1 MKLFNKVSILFASLA
16 LVMGAGLVGS
26 NDAKEVKADSPSV
39 TYKVDTNTSVITT
52 GTAPEGSTV
61 EFKNTFSTADQMTKN
76 NSQTLTLKGFSGNK
90 ITGITLSMKSN
101 KSAGA
106 GTFEATA
113 GTTQLAA
120 ISSSTD
126 FDSWFDNTKFTTSYK
141 DVKVKLTNSDY
152 LIQSDEDVIITITAT
167 INSLYCQ
174 SFTIFYEESTS
185 SPLTG
190 IAIEGDFSTK
200 SYKQTEEWNNTGL
213 VVKASYEDKTT
224 KTISNDSVEWFYS
237 KKPNNFES
245 GTEYSINVY
254 AKYKGFQS
262 NTININGITILETA
276 KTYQFNKMN
285 DFNNWGTRY
294 SKHTDYLTYPGLK
307 IILASANKNSSTIT
321 DVPVTKGGDVEIIVT
336 DNTTLSTAAF
346 NFRQWNT
353 STKQTASL
361 YTSTDGGQ
369 TYSYL
374 VKSSNFVISETTLP
388 ENTNALKIR
397 FSSTSNQI
405 GLVDFALIKSKDTV
419 ENFINNWNTLRTNGG
434 DNGIC
439 NYLTA
444 ANREDLEIMLARY
457 EAFSDADKAIIA
469 AANDG
474 DTTIGNTIAYVTNV
488 INNNQST
495 EKDYGINSG
504 VIITSN
510 YSIDSTSLIA
520 LFALLG
526 IGAISAYY
534 FIEKKKLSK

>member
-1 MKLFNKVSILFASLA
+1 M
-16 LVMGAGLVGS
+16 
-26 NDAKEVKADSPSV
+26 
-39 TYKVDTNTSVITT
+39 
-52 GTAPEGSTV
+52 
-61 EFKNTFSTADQMTKN
+61 
-76 NSQTLTLKGFSGNK
+76 
-90 ITGITLSMKSN
+90 
-101 KSAGA
+101 
-106 GTFEATA
+106 
-113 GTTQLAA
+113 
-120 ISSSTD
+120 
-126 FDSWFDNTKFTTSYK
+126 
-141 DVKVKLTNSDY
+141 
-152 LIQSDEDVIITITAT
+152 
-167 INSLYCQ
+167 
-174 SFTIFYEESTS
+174 
-185 SPLTG
+185 
-190 IAIEGDFSTK
+190 
-200 SYKQTEEWNNTGL
+200 
-213 VVKASYEDKTT
+213 
-224 KTISNDSVEWFYS
+224 
-237 KKPNNFES
+237 
-245 GTEYSINVY
+245 Y

-321 DVPVTKGGDVEIIVT
+321 DVPVTKGGDVEVIVT

-353 STKQTASL
+353 TKQTASL

-388 ENTNALKIR
+388 ENTNALQIR
-397 FSSTSNQI
+397 FSSTSSQI

-444 ANREDLEIMLARY
+444 ANRESLEIMLGRY
-457 EAFSDADKAIIA
+457 KAFSDTDKAIIDA
-469 AANDG
+469 AKDG
-474 DTTIGNTIAYVTNV
+474 DTTIGNTIVYVTNV
-488 INNNQST
+488 IAGNQPT
-495 EKDYGINSG
+495 DKDYTNSG